1 MQGIAPRED
10 RPAAGLALMALSILF
25 FTCIDTS
32 AKWLIGV
39 GMPALQV
46 VFVRYAG
53 HLVMAILIFL
63 PREGLSI
70 LKTAHPGLQLM
81 RALFLSGSTA
91 LNFLALAYLP
101 ITVTTTIMFAGP
113 IVVTLLAI
121 PFLGEKVGLHR
132 LAAVC
137 VGFLGVVI
145 VIQPWGA
152 EFHPAMLLCLGA
164 LFCASC
170 YFVITRL
177 IAGTES
183 NATSQ
188 IWAAG
193 LPTLVLAPIVL
204 GNWTA
209 PSSAGVTLVLCVI
222 GVFGALGHIA
232 TTSAHRLADASI
244 LAPVVYIQVFLAA
257 AAGILVF
264 STWPTVWTLGGGA
277 IIIAA
282 GLYIW
287 WRERRRGIAPAEVP
301 RA

>member
-1 MQGIAPRED
+1 M
-10 RPAAGLALMALSILF
+10 
-25 FTCIDTS
+25 
-32 AKWLIGV
+32 
-39 GMPALQV
+39 
-46 VFVRYAG
+46 
-53 HLVMAILIFL
+53 
-63 PREGLSI
+63 
-70 LKTAHPGLQLM
+70 
-81 RALFLSGSTA
+81 
-91 LNFLALAYLP
+91 
-101 ITVTTTIMFAGP
+101 
-113 IVVTLLAI
+113 
-121 PFLGEKVGLHR
+121 
-132 LAAVC
+132 
-137 VGFLGVVI
+137 
-145 VIQPWGA
+145 
-152 EFHPAMLLCLGA
+152 
-164 LFCASC
+164 
-170 YFVITRL
+170 ITRL

-193 LPTLVLAPIVL
+193 LPTLVLAPVVL

-209 PSSAGVTLVLCVI
+209 PSSTGVTLVFCVI

-244 LAPVVYIQVFLAA
+244 LAPVVYTQVFLAA

-287 WRERRRGIAPAEVP
+287 WRERRRGIARAEVP